1 MNNLQI
7 CSRAEVFRRAEKLLM
22 HAHKSSG
29 FSKIKM
35 LIIPAIDI
43 KDGCVVRFVQ
53 GRLDKKVYSHDP
65 VKTARHW
72 AKQGAQLIHVVDL
85 DGAFSGRPKNLVAAR
100 QIARAVDVPIE
111 FGGGIRNLAMI
122 EALLGYGIQRVV
134 LGTKAAADRDFL
146 KKAFK
151 KFKHKIIVSIDI
163 KTNRILTEGWK
174 SSLGN
179 MNVLGFAHRLKDM
192 GFKQVIYTDVLK
204 DGTLKGPNI
213 KGIKNLLKE
222 TGLGLIASG
231 GISSLND
238 IQRLK
243 LLEKKGLVGV
253 IIGKALYEGRFTLA
267 EALKLS

>member
-1 MNNLQI
+1 
-7 CSRAEVFRRAEKLLM
+7 
-22 HAHKSSG
+22 
-29 FSKIKM
+29 M

-53 GRLDKKVYSHDP
+53 GRLDKKIYSRDP
-65 VKTARHW
+65 VKTAKHW
-72 AKQGAQLIHVVDL
+72 VKQGAKIIHVVDL
-85 DGAFSGRPKNLVAAR
+85 DGAFSGRPKNLDMVK
-100 QIARAVDVPIE
+100 QIVRAVDVPIQ
-111 FGGGIRNLAMI
+111 FGGGMRNLRII
-122 EALLGYGIQRVV
+122 ETLLDYGVARIV
-134 LGTKAAADRDFL
+134 LGTKAAQDRDFL

-151 KFKHKIIVSIDI
+151 KFKDRIIVSIDT
-163 KTNRILTEGWK
+163 KADRILTKGWQ
-174 SSLGN
+174 SIYGN
-179 MNVLGFAHRLKDM
+179 IDILKFAQNLRAL

-222 TGLGLIASG
+222 TRLNVIASG

-238 IQRLK
+238 IRRLK

>member
-1 MNNLQI
+1 
-7 CSRAEVFRRAEKLLM
+7 
-22 HAHKSSG
+22 
-29 FSKIKM
+29 M

-53 GRLDKKVYSHDP
+53 GRLDKKIYSCDP
-65 VKTARHW
+65 VKTAKHW
-72 AKQGAQLIHVVDL
+72 VKQGAKIIHVVDL
-85 DGAFSGRPKNLVAAR
+85 DGAFSGRPKNLDMVK
-100 QIARAVDVPIE
+100 QIAKAVDVPIQ
-111 FGGGIRNLAMI
+111 FGGGMRNLRII
-122 EALLGYGIQRVV
+122 ETLLDYGVARIV
-134 LGTKAAADRDFL
+134 LGTKAAQDRDFL

-151 KFKHKIIVSIDI
+151 KFKDKIIVSIDA
-163 KTNRILTEGWK
+163 KAGRILTKGWQ
-174 SSLGN
+174 SSYGN
-179 MNVLGFAHRLKDM
+179 KDILKFAHSLKGM
-192 GFKQVIYTDVLK
+192 GFKQTIYTDVLK

-222 TGLGLIASG
+222 TGLNVIASG

-253 IIGKALYEGRFTLA
+253 IIGKALYEGRFRLA